1 MKDKLWHIV
10 SGNLVPAWLAAT
22 VVFTV
27 LHRVVP
33 SSGWLLVHLLLLGA
47 VSTAILIWSQHFADT
62 LLRRKALGHRISLGL
77 RLGAHTVGAVLV
89 MSGIVAGWF
98 PVVLVGGIL
107 VGLNALVHAV
117 VIVRQSR
124 GAMPGRFAPLVR
136 YYVASAVMLT
146 GGVVLGVLMA
156 RLDGGGEA
164 YERLFIGH
172 LGLNLLGWVGLTV
185 IGTVALLWPT
195 VLHTRVE
202 GATVAAGHTLA
213 VLVGGLG
220 FVAIG
225 CLTDLRLVA
234 ALGVL
239 VYLAGLGR
247 VLWEGVGHLRRAPAV
262 GFAGCSLGA
271 AQVWFAL
278 CTLGFG
284 IQVAVAPSWTAAAAG
299 LETLVPYFAVGFA
312 LQILLGALSHLVP
325 VVLGG
330 GPAALKATAAELDR
344 GGLVRVVLVNGAL
357 ALSLLP
363 VSSSL
368 TVALSL
374 LIVAT
379 LAGFLVLFTRA
390 LRINRRV
397 RTLPMVRIAPGER
410 TPPAARPRTTGRMLA
425 AASVLL
431 LTVTAGILVDPTSVG
446 LPTVVTSAGSSAA
459 GAGVTATGNTT
470 TVAVDMI
477 DTRFVPDRIEVPAG
491 DELVITL
498 TNHDDMVH
506 NLVLE
511 TGLVSESLDPGAT
524 VSVAAGV
531 IETSLA
537 GWCSIAGHRLLGM
550 ELNVVV
556 VGVDGELAAGGAG
569 SGSGSD
575 LGSATDT
582 DDPAMTELD
591 ASAHSRHDAPAGG
604 DSAAHDLDPMAA
616 PSAGFVALEAALPP
630 ATAATVH
637 RRTLIVRNVETEV
650 APGATQMLWTFNGT
664 APGPALRGT
673 VGDVFEITL
682 VNRGT
687 VGHSIDF
694 HAGAIAPDEVM
705 RTIRP
710 GETLVYTFTAT
721 RSGIWLYHC
730 ATMPMSVHIANGMF
744 GAVIIDPPGLADVDR
759 EYLVVQSELYLGP
772 QGGEV
777 DALKVRA
784 QDPDLVVFNGYA
796 NQYAARPLAAMAGET
811 VRIWVLAAGPNLGS
825 AFHVVGGQFHTVFK
839 EGDYLLK
846 DGGSSGTGGA
856 QVLDLAAAQG
866 GFVELTL
873 DQAGDY
879 PFVTHAMSDAE
890 MGARGILTVSP

>member
-1 MKDKLWHIV
+1 MKDRLWHIV
-10 SGNLVPAWLAAT
+10 SGSLVPAWLAAA
-22 VVFTV
+22 VVLTV
-27 LHRVVP
+27 LHRMVP

-77 RLGAHTVGAVLV
+77 RLSAHTVGAIAV
-89 MSGIVAGWF
+89 MTGIVAGWF
-98 PVVLVGGIL
+98 PLVLIGGIL
-107 VGLNALVHAV
+107 VGLNALAHAV
-117 VIVRQSR
+117 VIVGQSR

-136 YYVASAVMLT
+136 YYVASAVMLA
-146 GGVVLGVLMA
+146 GGVVLGILMA

-172 LGLNLLGWVGLTV
+172 LGLNLLGWVGLAV

-195 VLHTRVE
+195 VLHTRVS

-220 FVAIG
+220 LLVLG
-225 CLTDLRLVA
+225 CVTDLRPVA

-239 VYLAGLGR
+239 VYLIALGR
-247 VLWEGVGHLRRAPAV
+247 VLWEGVGHVRRAPALS
-262 GFAGCSLGA
+262 FAGWSLGA

-284 IQVAVAPSWTAAAAG
+284 LQLAVAPSWTAAAAG
-299 LETLVPYFAVGFA
+299 VETLVPYFAVGFA
-312 LQILLGALSHLVP
+312 AQILLGALSHLVP

-344 GGLVRVVLVNGAL
+344 GGLVRVVLVNGGL
-357 ALSLLP
+357 TLSLLP

-374 LIVAT
+374 LIVAA
-379 LAGFLVLFTRA
+379 LASFLVLFARA
-390 LRINRRV
+390 LGTNRRV
-397 RTLPMVRIAPGER
+397 RALPLVRIPPGER
-410 TPPAARPRTTGRMLA
+410 PVPGERPSQTGRMLA
-425 AASVLL
+425 AATVLL
-431 LTVTAGILVDPTSVG
+431 LTVTAGILVDPASVG
-446 LPTVVTSAGSSAA
+446 LATVSPPAAGSGAA
-459 GAGVTATGNTT
+459 SATGHTT

-498 TNHDDMVH
+498 SNSDEMVH

-511 TGLVSESLDPGAT
+511 SGLVSQSLDPGAT
-524 VSVAAGV
+524 ETVAVGV
-531 IETSLA
+531 IGASVA

-550 ELNVVV
+550 EISIVA
-556 VGVDGELAAGGAG
+556 VGVDG
-569 SGSGSD
+569 D
-575 LGSATDT
+575 LATDSS
-582 DDPAMTELD
+582 DDTATAGMD
-591 ASAHSRHDAPAGG
+591 ASSHAAHTGHVGAATGA
-604 DSAAHDLDPMAA
+604 SAADDLDPMAEPDA
-616 PSAGFVALEAALPP
+616 AFEARDAALTP
-630 ATAATVH
+630 AAETTVH
-637 RRTLIVRNVETEV
+637 RQTLTVRNVETEV
-650 APGATQMLWTFNGT
+650 APGVTQMLWTFNGA
-664 APGPALRGT
+664 APGPTLRGT

-682 VNRGT
+682 VNEGT

-694 HAGAIAPDEVM
+694 HAGDVAPDDLM
-705 RTIRP
+705 RTIQP
-710 GETLVYTFTAT
+710 GESLVYTFTAT

-730 ATMPMSVHIANGMF
+730 STMPMSVHIANGMF

-777 DALKVRA
+777 DAVKVA
-784 QDPDLVVFNGYA
+784 TQTPDLVVFNGYA
-796 NQYAARPLAAMAGET
+796 NQYAARPLQARAGET

-825 AFHVVGGQFHTVFK
+825 AFHVVGGQFDTVYQ
-839 EGDYLLK
+839 EGDYSLK
-846 DGGSSGTGGA
+846 DGGSTGTGGS

-866 GFVELTL
+866 GFVELTVP
-873 DQAGDY
+873 QAGSY
-879 PFVTHAMSDAE
+879 PFVSHIMSDAE
-890 MGARGILTVSP
+890 KGARGILEVLP

>member
-1 MKDKLWHIV
+1 MKDRLWHIV
-10 SGNLVPAWLAAT
+10 SGSLVPAWLAAA
-22 VVFTV
+22 VVLTV
-27 LHRVVP
+27 LHRMVP

-77 RLGAHTVGAVLV
+77 RLSAHTVGAIAV
-89 MSGIVAGWF
+89 MTGIVAGWF
-98 PVVLVGGIL
+98 PLVLIGGIL
-107 VGLNALVHAV
+107 VGLNALAHAV
-117 VIVRQSR
+117 VIMGQSR
-124 GAMPGRFAPLVR
+124 GALPGRFAPLVR
-136 YYVASAVMLT
+136 YYVASAVMLA
-146 GGVVLGVLMA
+146 GGVVLGILMA

-172 LGLNLLGWVGLTV
+172 LGLNLLGWVGLAV

-195 VLHTRVE
+195 VLHTRVA

-220 FVAIG
+220 VLALG
-225 CLTDLRLVA
+225 CVTDLRPVA

-239 VYLAGLGR
+239 VYLIALGR
-247 VLWEGVGHLRRAPAV
+247 VLWEGVGHVRRAPAV
-262 GFAGCSLGA
+262 SFAGWSLGA

-284 IQVAVAPSWTAAAAG
+284 LQLAVASSWTAAAAG
-299 LETLVPYFAVGFA
+299 VETLVPYFAVGFA
-312 LQILLGALSHLVP
+312 AQILLGALSHLVP

-344 GGLVRVVLVNGAL
+344 GGLVRVVLVNGGL
-357 ALSLLP
+357 TLSLLP

-374 LIVAT
+374 LIVAA
-379 LAGFLVLFTRA
+379 LASFLVLFARA
-390 LRINRRV
+390 LGTNRRV
-397 RTLPMVRIAPGER
+397 RALPLVRIPPGARPVPGER
-410 TPPAARPRTTGRMLA
+410 PSQTGRMLA
-425 AASVLL
+425 AATVLL
-431 LTVTAGILVDPTSVG
+431 LTVTAGILIDPASVG
-446 LPTVVTSAGSSAA
+446 LATVSPPAAGSGAA
-459 GAGVTATGNTT
+459 SATGHTT

-498 TNHDDMVH
+498 TNSDEMVH

-511 TGLVSESLDPGAT
+511 SGLVSQSLDPGAT
-524 VSVAAGV
+524 ETVAVGV
-531 IETSLA
+531 IGASVA

-550 ELNVVV
+550 EISIVA
-556 VGVDGELAAGGAG
+556 VGVDG
-569 SGSGSD
+569 D
-575 LGSATDT
+575 LATDSS
-582 DDPAMTELD
+582 DDTATAGMD
-591 ASAHSRHDAPAGG
+591 ASSHAAHTGHVGAATGA
-604 DSAAHDLDPMAA
+604 SAADDLDPMAEPDA
-616 PSAGFVALEAALPP
+616 AFEARDAALTP
-630 ATAATVH
+630 AAETTVH
-637 RRTLIVRNVETEV
+637 RQTLTVRNVETEV
-650 APGATQMLWTFNGT
+650 APGVTQMLWTFNGT
-664 APGPALRGT
+664 APGPTLRGT

-682 VNRGT
+682 VNEGT

-694 HAGAIAPDEVM
+694 HAGDVAPDDVM
-705 RTIRP
+705 RTIQP
-710 GETLVYTFTAT
+710 GESLVYTFTAT

-730 ATMPMSVHIANGMF
+730 STMPMSVHIANGMF

-777 DALKVRA
+777 DAVKVA
-784 QDPDLVVFNGYA
+784 TQTPDLVVFNGYA
-796 NQYAARPLAAMAGET
+796 DQYAARPLQARAGET

-825 AFHVVGGQFHTVFK
+825 AFHVVGGQFDTVYQ
-839 EGDYLLK
+839 EGDYSLK
-846 DGGSSGTGGA
+846 DGGSTGTGGS

-866 GFVELTL
+866 GFVELTVPE
-873 DQAGDY
+873 AGSY
-879 PFVTHAMSDAE
+879 PFVSHIMSDAE
-890 MGARGILTVSP
+890 KGARGILTVLP

>member
-10 SGNLVPAWLAAT
+10 SGSLVPAWLAAALVLT
-22 VVFTV
+22 L
-27 LHRVVP
+27 LHRMVP
-33 SSGWLLVHLLLLGA
+33 ASGWLLVHLLLLGA

-77 RLGAHTVGAVLV
+77 RLSAHTVGAVLV
-89 MSGIVAGWF
+89 MTGIVAGWF
-98 PVVLVGGIL
+98 PLVLVGGSL
-107 VGLNALVHAV
+107 LGLNALAHAV
-117 VIVRQSR
+117 VIVGQSR

-136 YYVASAVMLT
+136 YYVASALMLAA
-146 GGVVLGVLMA
+146 GVVLGILMA

-195 VLHTRVE
+195 VLHTRIE
-202 GATVAAGHTLA
+202 GATVAAGHTLT

-220 FVAIG
+220 LVALG
-225 CLTDLRLVA
+225 CLADLRLMV

-239 VYLAGLGR
+239 VYLGGLGR
-247 VLWEGVGHLRRAPAV
+247 VLWEAAGHLRRAPAV
-262 GFAGCSLGA
+262 TFAAWSLGA
-271 AQVWFAL
+271 ALVWFAL

-284 IQVAVAPSWTAAAAG
+284 VQVALAPSWTAAAAG
-299 LETLVPYFAVGFA
+299 VEALVPYFAVGFA
-312 LQILLGALSHLVP
+312 AQVLLGALSHLVP

-344 GGLVRVVLVNGAL
+344 AGLFRVLVVNGGL

-368 TVALSL
+368 TVALSV

-397 RTLPMVRIAPGER
+397 RALPLVRIKPGER
-410 TPPAARPRTTGRMLA
+410 AVPAERPRSTGRMLA

-431 LTVTAGILVDPTSVG
+431 LTVTAGILVDPASVG
-446 LPTVVTSAGSSAA
+446 LATVSGAAA
-459 GAGVTATGNTT
+459 GPAEAAATGHTT
-470 TVAVDMI
+470 TVAVDMV
-477 DTRFVPDRIEVPAG
+477 DTRFVPDRIEVPVG

-498 TNHDDMVH
+498 TNSDEMAH

-511 TGLVSESLDPGAT
+511 SGLVSQSLDPGAT
-524 VSVAAGV
+524 QDVAVGV
-531 IETSLA
+531 IGASVA

-550 ELNVVV
+550 EISIVA
-556 VGVDGELAAGGAG
+556 VGEGGDLAAG
-569 SGSGSD
+569 
-575 LGSATDT
+575 T
-582 DDPAMTELD
+582 DDTAMDGMD
-591 ASAHSRHDAPAGG
+591 ASAHAGHGSPTAG
-604 DSAAHDLDPMAA
+604 DSAAEDIDPMAE
-616 PSAGFVALEAALPP
+616 PGSAFEARDPALPP
-630 ATAATVH
+630 AASATVH
-637 RRTLIVRNVETEV
+637 RQTLTVQNVETEV
-650 APGATQMLWTFNGT
+650 APGVTQTLWTFNGT
-664 APGPALRGT
+664 APGPTLRGS

-682 VNRGT
+682 VNEGT
-687 VGHSIDF
+687 IGHSIDF
-694 HAGAIAPDEVM
+694 HAGDIAPDDVM
-705 RTIRP
+705 RTIQP
-710 GETLVYTFTAT
+710 GDSLVYTFTAT

-730 ATMPMSVHIANGMF
+730 STMPMSVHIANGMF
-744 GAVIIDPPGLADVDR
+744 GAVIIDPPGLAEVDR
-759 EYLVVQSELYLGP
+759 EYLVVQSELYLGA

-777 DALKVRA
+777 DAVKVA
-784 QDPDLVVFNGYA
+784 AETPDLVVFNGYA
-796 NQYAARPLAAMAGET
+796 NQYAARPLTARAGET

-825 AFHVVGGQFHTVFK
+825 AFHVVGGQFDTVYK

-846 DGGSSGTGGA
+846 DGGSTGTGGS

-866 GFVELTL
+866 GFVELGFG
-873 DQAGDY
+873 QAGHY
-879 PFVTHAMSDAE
+879 PFVSHVMSDAE
-890 MGARGILTVSP
+890 KGARGIVEVLP